1 MKSFNIQEII
11 GNKGKIVFD
20 DLSTIDISL
29 GIENNNIDDLKEDLL
44 QVELA
49 NGNVLDV
56 GWYPS
61 FDIEGH
67 FSVCIIKNYDWMEPF
82 YQKKCNQ
89 WNGLNELIKE
99 ALRFNLENS

>member
-1 MKSFNIQEII
+1 MESLNIKEII
-11 GNKGKIVFD
+11 GDKGKIVFD

-29 GIENNNIDDLKEDLL
+29 GIENNIDDLKEDLL

-56 GWYPS
+56 GWYS
-61 FDIEGH
+61 SSDIEGH

-82 YQKKCNQ
+82 YLKNVT
-89 WNGLNELIKE
+89 NGTT
-99 ALRFNLENS
+99 

>member
-29 GIENNNIDDLKEDLL
+29 GIENNIDDLKEDLL
-44 QVELA
+44 QVKLA

-61 FDIEGH
+61 SDIEGY

-82 YQKKCNQ
+82 YLKKCNQ
-89 WNGLNELIKE
+89 WNDLNELIKE
-99 ALRFNLENS
+99 AISFTLENS